1 MILRSSK
8 GKERSLIKVSNGC
21 FPIELDF
28 FFFFCNFVCI
38 VSGLVLLVCGSSLNF
53 DDLPLFKNTLSFDIH
68 NTRKLRYRA
77 SRAHFSNP
85 PTEVSFH

>member
-1 MILRSSK
+1 M
-8 GKERSLIKVSNGC
+8 
-21 FPIELDF
+21 
-28 FFFFCNFVCI
+28 CI

-53 DDLPLFKNTLSFDIH
+53 DDLPLFKNILSFDVH
-68 NTRKLRYRA
+68 NTRELRYRV